1 MSEGPW
7 GYTFLISNIMASS
20 EEINH
25 RKPGE
30 VAESATH
37 DDSVELEKPKQV
49 FSWNRNTSLEGIK
62 NLIKSPEYLS
72 LVSQKEPGKFYV
84 ILTEYIV
91 ALDNEAIN
99 LAKAIDNSDYSD
111 KEAQAYYA
119 YLRELA
125 SEELLIPENASEA
138 QKMYITTQILSG
150 ILQRIEDK
158 RISTNDLGVAQILM
172 ETYWLDFVSRLHP
185 SFLISAGT
193 TAAWSREMD
202 KTKSNT
208 EIIGILKDSYARL
221 LLIGLI
227 QDQNLNSFREVFL
240 KEHESKE
247 SFVETVRILESVRQ
261 LMDSSLPYQYPL
273 EFESLLHDATEF
285 TNWAEPGCNGYILHY
300 ALQELRRAIKQADD
314 VLMGDADSDD
324 PDYAIQFEQNEE
336 FFEDYPQYVSLF
348 ESLMEEHQKDYLFA
362 PLSKEYIGVHTNKG
376 KFAGA
381 LAISDLRA
389 GELHFNHLSD
399 LNIYSAENL
408 KTDEERNEMTY
419 DLRTMLSIPFMQ
431 RIEENLG
438 LAYSELGLREINYLY
453 NFIKYLDS
461 NQVAALAADI
471 DKFDIALVTTLL
483 STEHGSEMGLAVSKI
498 ARYFSYE
505 GASQVFNKYT
515 ELVNVADG
523 VRRYLHENYG
533 EELAAK
539 PGLEEAIV
547 QNLLKRGKDLLQKA
561 AQEGIDE
568 TTILKELEH
577 SKGDLLLFA
586 NAFRGMYGRE
596 VSLDQFKELS
606 IEHTAGGQLNQEEY
620 DQMLVMADQNWDDL
634 KKLMPQMYGQIMH
647 DVPAQLKGEDSKTG
661 GPIDTTWHVMKRNN
675 TVLGYFRLD
684 NTASNTVYFGSMNSL
699 PDLHGFKLGDAILKD
714 MLAKETEGKLIEAHA
729 SPKTAICRSYIN
741 KYGFVGTGLLSYY
754 DTGEQLLALEEDK
767 RGVKPHMYVLKNK
780 GVGELLVLNGKNGV
794 EVAEYLFAEDF
805 KNEAYKRFLEDA
817 QKHFDN
823 GKVLSAFHV
832 TDEYRADEPD
842 SKKLRKYVFGFEP
855 KGITTLTEEPSPK

>member
-1 MSEGPW
+1 MLELLASRSSELHDGLTRFIEGLENEVAAELPRVRFEPY
-7 GYTFLISNIMASS
+7 GALLSDKNINPFPKIGQSDLPLLMQQLHRPLMRQQIEEDLGVSFNDFNLNSQVHLLQFLAGNNKEAFGRMQELLHGDLPCKSEFLISFLSCAGDYTFGDKLVEIAEQYSPEGSEKIFKKYVELVVSS
-20 EEINH
+20 E
-25 RKPGE
+25 
-30 VAESATH
+30 
-37 DDSVELEKPKQV
+37 
-49 FSWNRNTSLEGIK
+49 
-62 NLIKSPEYLS
+62 KSR
-72 LVSQKEPGKFYV
+72 
-84 ILTEYIV
+84 T
-91 ALDNEAIN
+91 
-99 LAKAIDNSDYSD
+99 
-111 KEAQAYYA
+111 
-119 YLRELA
+119 YLR
-125 SEELLIPENASEA
+125 
-138 QKMYITTQILSG
+138 
-150 ILQRIEDK
+150 
-158 RISTNDLGVAQILM
+158 
-172 ETYWLDFVSRLHP
+172 
-185 SFLISAGT
+185 
-193 TAAWSREMD
+193 
-202 KTKSNT
+202 
-208 EIIGILKDSYARL
+208 
-221 LLIGLI
+221 
-227 QDQNLNSFREVFL
+227 
-240 KEHESKE
+240 
-247 SFVETVRILESVRQ
+247 
-261 LMDSSLPYQYPL
+261 
-273 EFESLLHDATEF
+273 
-285 TNWAEPGCNGYILHY
+285 
-300 ALQELRRAIKQADD
+300 
-314 VLMGDADSDD
+314 
-324 PDYAIQFEQNEE
+324 
-336 FFEDYPQYVSLF
+336 
-348 ESLMEEHQKDYLFA
+348 
-362 PLSKEYIGVHTNKG
+362 
-376 KFAGA
+376 GA
-381 LAISDLRA
+381 
-389 GELHFNHLSD
+389 F
-399 LNIYSAENL
+399 
-408 KTDEERNEMTY
+408 
-419 DLRTMLSIPFMQ
+419 
-431 RIEENLG
+431 
-438 LAYSELGLREINYLY
+438 
-453 NFIKYLDS
+453 
-461 NQVAALAADI
+461 
-471 DKFDIALVTTLL
+471 
-483 STEHGSEMGLAVSKI
+483 
-498 ARYFSYE
+498 
-505 GASQVFNKYT
+505 
-515 ELVNVADG
+515 
-523 VRRYLHENYG
+523 G

-684 NTASNTVYFGSMNSL
+684 NTAPNTVYFGSMNSL
-699 PDLHGFKLGDAILKD
+699 PDLHGFKLGDAILRD
-714 MLAKETEGKLIEAHA
+714 MQAKETEGKLTEAHA